1 MVPAGL
7 VLAAALAA
15 SAFLV
20 AGIGGTG
27 WVEAA
32 AHALR
37 AWLLVMTAT
46 WMRGAAG
53 EVGFREVTQRV
64 LGRLCRIPSVP
75 EAARVLDELG
85 LGRRLGAAARSL
97 IEALGS
103 VRRRPLAIVDSVL
116 AWVGHESLSFRTVE
130 TPVVHGLAFGWRDAA
145 LVAVA
150 TLPALALLSG

>member
-1 MVPAGL
+1 VQ
-7 VLAAALAA
+7 
-15 SAFLV
+15 
-20 AGIGGTG
+20 
-27 WVEAA
+27 AA

-64 LGRLCRIPSVP
+64 LGRVRRIPSVP
-75 EAARVLDELG
+75 EAAHVLDELG

-116 AWVGHESLSFRTVE
+116 AWVGQESLGFRTVE
-130 TPVVHGLAFGWRDAA
+130 PPAAHSLVFGWRDAA
-145 LVAVA
+145 MVGVAA
-150 TLPALALLSG
+150 LPALALLSG